1 MKNLNLVTLVLL
13 VGFCSSVWATDDWPG
28 WRGKDR
34 RDISK
39 ETGLMDSWPEGGPK
53 QVWLNNDAGLGYA
66 GFAVVGDK
74 LFTLGL
80 FDDKEYGLCL
90 DANTGK
96 ELWRVEVGDK
106 FKNNWGDG
114 PRNTPT
120 VDEDRVYF
128 LAAGGELVC
137 VKIANQKK
145 LWSISM
151 GDLGGEVPFWGYAE
165 SPLVYGDQIVCTPG
179 GDEGAVAALDKM
191 TGKKIWQSKD
201 VTNKAHY
208 SSIIALEKDG
218 NVTYV
223 QLLNSCVVGID
234 SKSGKVLWNME
245 FPGKTAVI
253 PTPVEVNG
261 NIYVTSGYGSGSAF
275 YEINGT
281 KATESWMSRS
291 LSNQHGGVVHLDG
304 FIYGFSEME
313 GFVCQNTENGK
324 IRWNAEKKV
333 AKGALT
339 YADGHLYYI
348 EEKSGD
354 VLLLKVNPEG
364 WEEKGRFKLSP
375 QTEKRSPQGRIWVH
389 PVIANGKMYLRD
401 QELIMCYDVKK

>member
-1 MKNLNLVTLVLL
+1 
-13 VGFCSSVWATDDWPG
+13 
-28 WRGKDR
+28 
-34 RDISK
+34 
-39 ETGLMDSWPEGGPK
+39 MDSWPAGGPK
-53 QVWLNNDAGLGYA
+53 QVWLNKDAGLGYA

-90 DANTGK
+90 DANSGK

-106 FKNNWGDG
+106 FKNDWGDG

-128 LAAGGELVC
+128 MAAGGELVC
-137 VKIANQKK
+137 VKIADQKK
-145 LWSISM
+145 LWSITM
-151 GDLGGEVPFWGYAE
+151 GDMGGEVPYWGYSE

-179 GDEGAVAALDKM
+179 GDQGSVAALDKM

-208 SSIIALEKDG
+208 SSIIPLEKDG
-218 NVTYV
+218 KVTYV

-234 SKSGKVLWNME
+234 PKSGKVLWNME

-291 LSNQHGGVVHLDG
+291 LSNHHGGVVHLDG
-304 FIYGFSEME
+304 FIYGYAEMD

-324 IRWNAEKKV
+324 IRWNAEKKI

-354 VLLLKVNPEG
+354 VLLLKVSPEG

-375 QTEKRSPQGRIWVH
+375 QTEKRNPKGRIWVH

-401 QELIMCYDVKK
+401 QELIMCYDIKK